1 MSSQSVGGNGN
12 GPLAPENGHREPEKA
27 PAIPGRALYS
37 TLAWAGPRLAR
48 IGPLRRAA
56 MGIAERRLDSW
67 YESALDAGLRPPG
80 VDSDRHAV
88 GKAILHTLDRAIAE
102 DRLCQSSFDKALSIL
117 IRGIIVN
124 QGDWNAKG
132 QFAAQYG
139 YNPPD
144 LLLISPTKTCNL
156 RCIGCYADSGPT
168 REKLTWQVFDRLLGE
183 AHDLWGLRF
192 FVISG
197 GEPLSY
203 RDEGKTLLDAV
214 AKYSDCFF
222 MMYTNGTL
230 IDDRMA
236 ARIAELGNLMPA
248 ISLEGMKARTDQRRG
263 DGVFDQI
270 VAAMTR
276 LRREKALFGASLT
289 ATRLNAEEVL
299 SEEVVNFLFEEMGV
313 LFAWLFHYMPIGRAY
328 TLDLLPTPEQ
338 RLMLWTRTW
347 ELVRK
352 RNYFIADFW
361 DSGTASDGCISA
373 GREGGYM
380 AVDWNGSVMPCVF
393 APYSPVNLNAA
404 YEQGR
409 TLNDV
414 WAEPFFAHLR
424 SWQREYGYKRTLAQE
439 GEHRNWILPCPIR
452 DHHAEFRRIVLE
464 DEPEPVDENAAQALL
479 DPGYREGLEVYDRAL
494 AEIFDP
500 LWAAEYMVRGA
511 RDRKF
516 GT

>member
-1 MSSQSVGGNGN
+1 MSSQGSGANGN
-12 GPLAPENGHREPEKA
+12 GSDVPQNGQHRAETA
-27 PAIPGRALYS
+27 PAVPGRALYS

-48 IGPLRRAA
+48 VTPLRRAA
-56 MGIAERRLDSW
+56 LGLAERRMQAW
-67 YESALDAGLRPPG
+67 YESALEAGQRPPG
-80 VDSDRHAV
+80 VDSDRYAM
-88 GKAILHTLDRAIAE
+88 GRAIIRTMDRALAE
-102 DRLCQSSFDKALSIL
+102 DRLCQSSLNKTLSIL
-117 IRGIIVN
+117 IRGILVN
-124 QGDWNAKG
+124 QGNWDAKK
-132 QFAAQYG
+132 QFAGKYG

-156 RCIGCYADSGPT
+156 HCVGCYADSGPT

-197 GEPLSY
+197 GEPFSY
-203 RDEGKTLLDAV
+203 HDEGKTLLDAA
-214 AKYSDCFF
+214 AKYDDCFF
-222 MMYTNGTL
+222 MTYTNGTL

-263 DGVFDQI
+263 DGVFEKI

-276 LRREKALFGASLT
+276 LRREKALFGSSLT

-299 SEEVVNFLFEEMGV
+299 SDEVVNFLFEEMGV
-313 LFAWLFHYMPIGRAY
+313 LFSWLFHYMPIGRAY
-328 TLDLLPTPEQ
+328 TLDLLPTPQQ

-352 RNYFIADFW
+352 RGYFIADFW
-361 DSGTASDGCISA
+361 DSGTASDGCIAA

-380 AVDWNGSVMPCVF
+380 AIDWNGSVMPCVF
-393 APYSPVNLNAA
+393 APYSPVNLNTA

-414 WAEPFFAHLR
+414 WAEPFFANLR
-424 SWQREYGYKRTLAQE
+424 SWQRDYGYKRHLAE
-439 GEHRNWILPCPIR
+439 DSKHGNWIMPCPIR

-464 DEPEPVDENAAQALL
+464 HEPDPVDENAAAALL
-479 DPGYREGLEVYDRAL
+479 DPAYREGLEQYDHAL
-494 AEIFDP
+494 EEIFDP
-500 LWAAEYMVRGA
+500 LWETEYMERGA
-511 RDRKF
+511 RDRKYS
-516 GT
+516 

>member
-1 MSSQSVGGNGN
+1 MTSQTSGGNGH
-12 GPLAPENGHREPEKA
+12 GSLAPQNGQHKAATA

-37 TLAWAGPRLAR
+37 TMAWAGPKLAR
-48 IGPLRRAA
+48 VGPLRRAA
-56 MGIAERRLDSW
+56 MRLAERRMQAW
-67 YESALDAGLRPPG
+67 YESALEAGLRPPG
-80 VDSDRHAV
+80 VDSDRYAA
-88 GKAILHTLDRAIAE
+88 GRAIIHTMERAIAE
-102 DRLCQSSFDKALSIL
+102 DRLCKSSLDKALSIL
-117 IRGIIVN
+117 IRGILVN
-124 QGDWNAKG
+124 QGNWDAKV

-144 LLLISPTKTCNL
+144 ILLISPTKTCNL
-156 RCIGCYADSGPT
+156 RCVGCYADSGPT

-203 RDEGKTLLDAV
+203 RDEGKTLLDA
-214 AKYSDCFF
+214 AEKYSDCFF
-222 MMYTNGTL
+222 MTYTNGTL

-299 SEEVVNFLFEEMGV
+299 SDEVVNFLFEDMGI
-313 LFAWLFHYMPIGRAY
+313 LFSWLFHYMPIGRAY
-328 TLDLLPTPEQ
+328 TLDLLPTPRQ

-347 ELVRK
+347 QLMRERH
-352 RNYFIADFW
+352 YFIADFW
-361 DSGTASDGCISA
+361 DSGTASDGCIGA

-393 APYSPVNLNAA
+393 APYSPVNLNTA

-414 WAEPFFAHLR
+414 WAEPFFASLR
-424 SWQREYGYKRTLAQE
+424 GWQREYGYKRGMSEDGQH
-439 GEHRNWILPCPIR
+439 GNWIMPCPIR
-452 DHHAEFRRIVLE
+452 DHHMEFRQIVLE
-464 DEPEPVDENAAQALL
+464 HEPDPVDENAAAALL
-479 DPGYREGLEVYDRAL
+479 DPAYREGMEQYDRDL

-500 LWAAEYMVRGA
+500 LWESEYLVKGA
-511 RDRKF
+511 RDSKY
-516 GT
+516 GQ